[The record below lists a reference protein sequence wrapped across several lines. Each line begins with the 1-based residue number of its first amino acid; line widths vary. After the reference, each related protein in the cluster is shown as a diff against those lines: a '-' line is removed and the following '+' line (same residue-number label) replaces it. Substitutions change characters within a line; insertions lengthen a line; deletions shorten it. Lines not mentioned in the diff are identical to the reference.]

1 MRDYRACILNIDD
14 HRFIWVKD
22 FFSSHQDHAAALSA
36 AKLLTETLRCRYA
49 ELLHL
54 REHVQWLE
62 SSWQDTAVRNTPPE
76 PERPAK
82 AETDHG

>member
-1 MRDYRACILNIDD
+1 MRDYRAYNFRQGRERCLKPIGPATM
-14 HRFIWVKD
+14 HV
-22 FFSSHQDHAAALSA
+22 SS
-36 AKLLTETLRCRYA
+36 ETLRCRYA

-54 REHVQWLE
+54 REHVQRLE